1 MATVTSAGTPSQTR
15 PFSVTDAAAN
25 TPASLA
31 STSQA
36 GPIEQGDTLSPLRP
50 HGSAQHRSNSNGFS
64 KSLSPT
70 PAKRRP
76 SPQFSPPP
84 LTGAAAMAD
93 EQKIREQKAQEAS
106 QQTSPNPAAKVID
119 VLLSGGGTSKP
130 RDAPPETT
138 TMNDAVA
145 KAAQNIQIPE
155 TNVIS
160 NQNTTSPISMSSAA
174 SLDNTTGPSV
184 AMTAT
189 ASDTSTGGILS
200 AENTASNP
208 IEGMDRSRTPS
219 DALAPP
225 STAASGSRAFTYPG
239 PPGNMDQEA
248 TVPNAGR
255 DGTSLPAPSYGQ
267 HSPKSPGKRHKCP
280 FCSTDFTRHHNLKS
294 HLLTH
299 SQEKPY
305 VCQTCQARFR
315 RLHDLKRHTK
325 LHTGERNHTCE
336 KCGRRFARGD
346 ALARHNKGQGG
357 CAGRRSSFGADDD
370 YGDGRGD
377 DSMDGLMYQGDGAGD
392 DRMDEDEEMPD
403 ARRQSEPSN
412 KRPHR
417 QDSGQAPYH
426 HHSSTYP
433 PPAARLGSNVMQ
445 PPATSHQGSYV
456 TSPRESTGASPKAQ
470 GSSISSNVP
479 YGTQNAGM
487 IAYGMTES
495 PRPLSPGQTDPHRLS
510 VGDASHAHRTR
521 SPSLNQQLAQQ
532 QFGRGTGR
540 GTPPMGFAPPP
551 THPHPQLPALPGL
564 SSSDP
569 RRSSDGR
576 PHPSMLHQQLPQPI
590 SQPATGTGSNPGS
603 LSSHGQSSAGSM
615 REVLGGG
622 PSAAQSTGQTDHHL
636 WSYVRDLEGRIQ
648 RMQDEYELRISRM
661 NEEIIAL
668 RNAPA
673 QHR

>member
-1 MATVTSAGTPSQTR
+1 MAMVTRSSTPSQAG
-15 PFSVTDAAAN
+15 PFSVTDVAPS
-25 TPASLA
+25 TPTSLA
-31 STSQA
+31 STSQTRA
-36 GPIEQGDTLSPLRP
+36 IAPGENPNLLRSHGPDQPRP
-50 HGSAQHRSNSNGFS
+50 ESISFS
-64 KSLSPT
+64 KSLSPR
-70 PAKRRP
+70 PAKRP
-76 SPQFSPPP
+76 SSSSFAPPP

-93 EQKIREQKAQEAS
+93 ERKVKEQKAQELS
-106 QQTSPNPAAKVID
+106 QQTTPNPGAKIVD
-119 VLLSGGGTSKP
+119 VLLSGGGGTSKP

-145 KAAQNIQIPE
+145 KAANRIQIPE
-155 TNVIS
+155 SNSIS
-160 NQNTTSPISMSSAA
+160 DQNTTSPISMSSAA
-174 SLDNTTGPSV
+174 SLEHTTGSSGL
-184 AMTAT
+184 TAT
-189 ASDTSTGGILS
+189 VTDSGAGGVLS
-200 AENTASNP
+200 AENHTGNP
-208 IEGMDRSRTPS
+208 MEGIDRSRTPS
-219 DALAPP
+219 EALAAP
-225 STAASGSRAFTYPG
+225 SAGASGSRAFTYPG
-239 PPGNMDQEA
+239 PLSNLDQEGIGA
-248 TVPNAGR
+248 SGGR
-255 DGTSLPAPSYGQ
+255 GGSSLPTPSYGQ
-267 HSPKSPGKRHKCP
+267 SSPKSPGKRHKCP

-305 VCQTCQARFR
+305 VCQNCQARFR

-325 LHTGERNHTCE
+325 LHTGERPHTCH
-336 KCGRRFARGD
+336 KCGRKFARGD

-370 YGDGRGD
+370 YGEGRGN
-377 DSMDGLMYQGDGAGD
+377 DSMDGLMYQGDGD
-392 DRMDEDEEMPD
+392 DRMEEDEEMPD

-412 KRPHR
+412 KRSR

-426 HHSSTYP
+426 QHSSTYP

-445 PPATSHQGSYV
+445 PPVTSHQGSYV

-470 GSSISSNVP
+470 GSSISSSIP
-479 YGTQNAGM
+479 YGGQNPGI

-495 PRPLSPGQTDPHRLS
+495 PKPLSPGQPDPHRLS
-510 VGDASHAHRTR
+510 VGDAAHAHRNR
-521 SPSLNQQLAQQ
+521 SPTLNQLAQQ
-532 QFGRGTGR
+532 QQFGRSTGR

-551 THPHPQLPALPGL
+551 THPHPPQLPALPGL

-576 PHPSMLHQQLPQPI
+576 GPPPSLLHQQRPQPT
-590 SQPATGTGSNPGS
+590 TGTASNPGS
-603 LSSHGQSSAGSM
+603 TSSHGQSSGGSI

-622 PSAAQSTGQTDHHL
+622 PSVTQSTGQTDHL

-668 RNAPA
+668 RNGSA